1 MFKSMRRS
9 LVHVLP
15 LAVLVASPAA
25 EASVSLGVGADGW
38 LNRGGE
44 FNVTVALHASLAHAI
59 SVGGRFGALV
69 VTNPAVAGVPLDL
82 QLRVAVDRVYFEGSA
97 GPWILFTDTPF
108 RFHGAFGFGLQ
119 SGIVS
124 FGAEVGWLDPNALLG
139 VRLGIRL

>member
-1 MFKSMRRS
+1 MFKWISRS
-9 LVHVLP
+9 SVHLLLLGILAASLP
-15 LAVLVASPAA
+15 A
-25 EASVSLGVGADGW
+25 EASLRLGFGADAW

-44 FNVTVALHASLAHAI
+44 FNLTLALDASLARAI

-69 VTNPAVAGVPLDL
+69 ATNPAVAGIPLDL
-82 QLRVAVDRVYFEGSA
+82 QLRVAVEKVYFEGSA

-119 SGIVS
+119 SGIIS

>member
-1 MFKSMRRS
+1 MVYM
-9 LVHVLP
+9 LP
-15 LAVLVASPAA
+15 LGVLLASLPA
-25 EASVSLGVGADGW
+25 EASISLGVGADGW
-38 LNRGGE
+38 INRGGE
-44 FNVTVALHASLAHAI
+44 FNFTLGLHTSLARAI

-69 VTNPAVAGVPLDL
+69 VTNPAVAGIPLDL
-82 QLRVAVDRVYFEGSA
+82 QLRVTVERVYFEGST

-119 SGIVS
+119 SGIIS